1 MERLPDCHQVRDQS
15 CSNQPSEKI
24 SQQSIRRFIHLL
36 WVNFKAKWRN
46 QTVGELFLKTAER
59 LPDKVSKAFE
69 KGGMA
74 KVVKA
79 KMEGYDGR
87 P

>member
-1 MERLPDCHQVRDQS
+1 M
-15 CSNQPSEKI
+15 
-24 SQQSIRRFIHLL
+24 
-36 WVNFKAKWRN
+36 
-46 QTVGELFLKTAER
+46 GELFLKTAER

-74 KVVKA
+74 MVVKA
-79 KMEGYDGR
+79 EMEGYDGR

>member
-1 MERLPDCHQVRDQS
+1 M
-15 CSNQPSEKI
+15 
-24 SQQSIRRFIHLL
+24 

-74 KVVKA
+74 MVVKA
-79 KMEGYDGR
+79 EMEGYDGR